1 MINSEGKTV
10 KNAITPKPSLIYVMK
25 FFVVDIDVS
34 EKKSVLD
41 KMGYF

>member
-41 KMGYF
+41 KMCYF